1 MDAIKH
7 YKFNLEGYS
16 KELKCYASDFLQ
28 FCDEIE
34 KYPVYR
40 DIFYTFILVEEGE
53 TTLKLNGIKNKA
65 TPHTMICGL
74 PGELWEWSEDVGIK
88 GKIICFEPEFLMS
101 IIKDPQLMQRYS
113 FLQKDRH
120 NPFIKISDKGF
131 LWIRDILI
139 EIIEGVHPNAR
150 QFDLMKAQLWH
161 LILLIEKEYQHNEKR
176 NIELPSKNIISAFI
190 DLVGK
195 ELYRHHNT
203 SYYAEQLCITSN
215 YLNKIVNKS
224 LGISALA
231 YIQNRIMTEAKVLL
245 SITELNINEI
255 AQALGF
261 ESGNYF
267 IRFFK
272 KYNGMTPG
280 EYRKARFSSDSHR

>member
-1 MDAIKH
+1 MEPIKN
-7 YKFNLEGYS
+7 YIFNLEGYS
-16 KELKCYASDFLQ
+16 KELKCYAQDFYQ
-28 FCDEIE
+28 TCEDIE

-53 TTLKLNGIKNKA
+53 TTLKLNGIKHKVG
-65 TPHTMICGL
+65 PQYMICGL
-74 PGELWEWSEDVGIK
+74 PGELWEWIEKGKIK

-113 FLQKDRH
+113 FLQKDKH
-120 NPFIKISDKGF
+120 NPFIKISHKTF

-139 EIIEGVHPNAR
+139 EIIEGIQPSAK

-161 LILLIEKEYQHNEKR
+161 LILLIEKEYQHNEKS
-176 NIELPSKNIISAFI
+176 NIELPKKNIISAFI

-195 ELYRHHNT
+195 ELYRHHST
-203 SYYAEQLCITSN
+203 SYYAEQLCITPN

-272 KYNGMTPG
+272 KYNGLTPG
-280 EYRKARFSSDSHR
+280 EYRKTRLSGDIH